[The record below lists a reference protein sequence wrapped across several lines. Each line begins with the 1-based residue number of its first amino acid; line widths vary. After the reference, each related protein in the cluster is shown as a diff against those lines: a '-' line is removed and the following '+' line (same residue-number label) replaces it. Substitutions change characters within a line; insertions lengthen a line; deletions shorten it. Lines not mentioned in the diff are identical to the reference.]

1 MFAKD
6 LEKMHYSSTSIACHY
21 VIANRLKILEEFLI
35 NLEFEAILKTDFLFQ
50 SNEYLSPRHHK
61 LVHVILYVIL
71 GRYFGMILQN
81 FGMKIYHYLLF

>member
-35 NLEFEAILKTDFLFQ
+35 LEFEAILKTDFFFQ
-50 SNEYLSPRHHK
+50 SNEWLTPRYHK
-61 LVHVILYVIL
+61 LVHVVLYVIL
-71 GRYFGMILQN
+71 GR
-81 FGMKIYHYLLF
+81 